1 MGYLKNL
8 EDKLHKGVIDQRT
21 YEAMKTSYEGF
32 SDSVKKNLDAPY
44 LNKKSF
50 INNKADVE
58 IKEDKTLSN
67 QSSNKPTIE
76 KAKKEFMTKSDYYIF
91 ILIVSIV
98 YTFFVYRHPIR
109 DLYDIV
115 GFFFSWLGVLV
126 VPLILAF
133 ISTLNKKE
141 KFPKYFMWFTIV
153 LCLLAYLGKTQ
164 PSF

>member
-21 YEAMKTSYEGF
+21 YEAMKTNYEG
-32 SDSVKKNLDAPY
+32 SSESVKKNLDAPY
-44 LNKKSF
+44 LNKKTL
-50 INNKADVE
+50 INNTADIE
-58 IKEDKTLSN
+58 NKEDKTLSN
-67 QSSNKPTIE
+67 QSSHKSTIE
-76 KAKKEFMTKSDYYIF
+76 KTENDEMLKPLYYSV
-91 ILIVSIV
+91 ILIISIL
-98 YTFFVYRHPIR
+98 YSISAYGHKMR
-109 DLYDIV
+109 DLYDFA